1 VEVLDSRNHVLS
13 PLSYVSMGLKAH
25 MHDTR
30 LDWVGPLNL
39 TATQAL
45 IHVKCASP
53 GVGSLHAAMAT
64 DAASGGK
71 ALRSNPAQIQVCT
84 EWPCRTPGTVRMS
97 TREIVSVFWNVP
109 QASPS

>member
-1 VEVLDSRNHVLS
+1 MRLTSGLTPQPPASHTERRLCLVQVEVLDSRHHVLS
-13 PLSYVSMGLKAH
+13 PLSYVAMGLKAH

-53 GVGSLHAAMAT
+53 GVGSLHAAMAA
-64 DAASGGK
+64 DAQSGGK
-71 ALRSNPAQIQVCT
+71 TLRSNPAQIQV
-84 EWPCRTPGTVRMS
+84 RT
-97 TREIVSVFWNVP
+97 
-109 QASPS
+109 Q